1 MHRNTRPVEI
11 LTNVKIS
18 IGPVFLYTRL
28 HPYKVVYYV
37 PDIYDGSLTHK
48 WVPQHVGPA
57 SMWKT
62 RHICRVQDIPP
73 RILDMRVRKQYDGQ
87 PMSLVWRK
95 KNAEVER
102 TEDRVDRKMGPN
114 AQVLESTTQVIKA
127 RSYSF
132 SFLIVFLFLFVCL
145 VFFFF
150 FVLFC
155 FLFFEKE
162 EKKNR

>member
-1 MHRNTRPVEI
+1 MDPTYIHQLLVVGYLFIDRWAHCCF
-11 LTNVKIS
+11 LQKKKKKL
-18 IGPVFLYTRL
+18 GPN
-28 HPYKVVYYV
+28 
-37 PDIYDGSLTHK
+37 
-48 WVPQHVGPA
+48 A
-57 SMWKT
+57 

-87 PMSLVWRK
+87 PMSLVGRK

-132 SFLIVFLFLFVCL
+132 SFLIVFCFCLFVW
-145 VFFFF
+145 FFFC
-150 FVLFC
+150 FVLF
-155 FLFFEKE
+155 FVF
-162 EKKNR
+162 